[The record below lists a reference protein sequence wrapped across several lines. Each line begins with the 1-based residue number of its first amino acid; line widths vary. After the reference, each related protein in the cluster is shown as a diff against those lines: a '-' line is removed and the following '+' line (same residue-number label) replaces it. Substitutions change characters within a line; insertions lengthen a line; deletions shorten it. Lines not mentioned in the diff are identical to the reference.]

1 MGTRGGLKRE
11 QNNAI
16 AFLLWRRQRHISVK
30 NLHNLCK
37 NFPFRRDETKSQRLD
52 QGGSTLSQELESSTF
67 KLGFSSAEKAK
78 DQIENL
84 NLYLDSELI
93 QSLLAFLFTYRYH
106 QAGLRM
112 LVLMSY
118 NKPLC
123 DMCRGIMNLCSM
135 LTWFGR
141 ATFLNAGK

>member
-1 MGTRGGLKRE
+1 MQLHSCFGNIRD
-11 QNNAI
+11 
-16 AFLLWRRQRHISVK
+16 ISVK
-30 NLHNLCK
+30 NLPNLCK

-52 QGGSTLSQELESSTF
+52 QGGSTISRELESSTF

-84 NLYLDSELI
+84 NLFLDSELI

-112 LVLMSY
+112 LVLMIY

-123 DMCRGIMNLCSM
+123 DMYCGIMSLCSV
-135 LTWFGR
+135 LTWFGQ
-141 ATFLNAGK
+141 AAFLNVGK

>member
-1 MGTRGGLKRE
+1 MKPSHSIWIKVV
-11 QNNAI
+11 A
-16 AFLLWRRQRHISVK
+16 
-30 NLHNLCK
+30 
-37 NFPFRRDETKSQRLD
+37 
-52 QGGSTLSQELESSTF
+52 LSGELESSAF
-67 KLGFSSAEKAK
+67 KFRFSSAEKAK

-93 QSLLAFLFTYRYH
+93 QSLLASLFTYRYH

-123 DMCRGIMNLCSM
+123 DMYRGIMNLCSV

-141 ATFLNAGK
+141 AAFLNAGKWKVQMHPSCQILYQKLFETVEISNHKKKVL

>member
-1 MGTRGGLKRE
+1 M
-11 QNNAI
+11 
-16 AFLLWRRQRHISVK
+16 LWQLQRHISVK

-37 NFPFRRDETKSQRLD
+37 NFPFRRDETKSQHLD
-52 QGGSTLSQELESSTF
+52 QGGSNLSRELESSTF

-78 DQIENL
+78 DEIGNL
-84 NLYLDSELI
+84 NLYLDYELI

-123 DMCRGIMNLCSM
+123 DMCCGIMNLFCAD
-135 LTWFGR
+135 LVWVGNLFKCWEVKGT
-141 ATFLNAGK
+141 NAPQLSNFVSEII

>member
-1 MGTRGGLKRE
+1 MSTQLGLKQE

-16 AFLLWRRQRHISVK
+16 ALATSETYFCQ

-37 NFPFRRDETKSQRLD
+37 NFPFRRDETKSQHLD
-52 QGGSTLSQELESSTF
+52 QGGSTLSRELESSTF
-67 KLGFSSAEKAK
+67 KLGFSSAKKAK

-84 NLYLDSELI
+84 SLYLNSELI
-93 QSLLAFLFTYRYH
+93 QSLLAFIFTYRYH
-106 QAGLRM
+106 QAGLRL

-123 DMCRGIMNLCSM
+123 DMYHGIMNLCSV

-141 ATFLNAGK
+141 AAFLNAGK